1 MLLKI
6 NYIVV
11 YNNRFWRKSNII
23 ITEEIMLNIL
33 TVFLTEKI
41 ILEHGMDGYITD
53 LYIPDY
59 DLAVKFDTNV
69 EYYRWWTDL
78 QIYSIN
84 FDDDIFLKIGI
95 IYHYIKNYSFV

>member
-1 MLLKI
+1 
-6 NYIVV
+6 
-11 YNNRFWRKSNII
+11 
-23 ITEEIMLNIL
+23 MLNII

-69 EYYRWWTDL
+69 EYY
-78 QIYSIN
+78 
-84 FDDDIFLKIGI
+84 K
-95 IYHYIKNYSFV
+95 